1 MSTDIGAIMQ
11 LLQRQMVLVP
21 PTYSS
26 LTSPIE
32 VSPNPHKPG
41 QKLVQPVNPLET
53 ETPAILSEV
62 FHELSHYSHQFV
74 LNLMIGTTNSNQ

>member
-11 LLQRQMVLVP
+11 LLQRQMVQIP

-26 LTSPIE
+26 VISPLE
-32 VSPNPHKPG
+32 ATPNPPKPG

-53 ETPAILSEV
+53 ETPAISSEV
-62 FHELSHYSHQFV
+62 SHV
-74 LNLMIGTTNSNQ
+74 NKL